1 MFAWR
6 TMTVAALIATALLV
20 RWDGGAP
27 WTGPA
32 GAPAE
37 QLGESLAG
45 DLAEPLDQS
54 LADLQAEK
62 QLLRQSKRTHQPTAG
77 GSGSAAAPA
86 TGGAAER
93 SGDAPA
99 GAPSANSDGLAP
111 ALAPIDPLMPEP
123 GAVPARW
130 QPLDQV
136 VREVAAGL
144 NGRVSVVAVDL
155 SSKERYE
162 FRPNDRYY
170 PASTFKLPVCICT
183 VEAIERSEL
192 AWDTPVT
199 FTEADD
205 DTVGAGGFA
214 DAAYGTKWPVR
225 NLLDRSI
232 ISSNNVAVKMLAR
245 TLTWDGL
252 QACTE
257 RLGGMVTRT
266 SDGSTPVTARDEAAW
281 WLAVWQMKQ
290 ERPKVAENLLSPLRR
305 VTYTGRIQAGTPRP
319 DLVTH
324 KFGTYPPYEHDGAI
338 VWTEKPY
345 LLVVMTY
352 TPDHAAAD
360 TAIARVAGAAWQ
372 GAQAPR

>member
-6 TMTVAALIATALLV
+6 TLTLVVMIGTLLMV
-20 RWDGGAP
+20 RLDGGAP
-27 WTGPA
+27 RTGPVGRDMA
-32 GAPAE
+32 GAPAVE
-37 QLGESLAG
+37 RTQRSVVQPE
-45 DLAEPLDQS
+45 DH

-62 QLLRQSKRTHQPTAG
+62 RLLHRPV
-77 GSGSAAAPA
+77 AAAP
-86 TGGAAER
+86 TGIGPTT
-93 SGDAPA
+93 APA
-99 GAPSANSDGLAP
+99 RTGAPSANSDGLAP
-111 ALAPIDPLMPEP
+111 ALAPIDPLLPEP
-123 GAVPARW
+123 GSVPARW
-130 QPLDQV
+130 QPLDKV
-136 VREVAAGL
+136 VRQVAADL
-144 NGRVSVVAVDL
+144 DGRMSVVAIDL
-155 SSKERYE
+155 TTMARYE

-183 VEAIERSEL
+183 VEAIERGEL
-192 AWDTPVT
+192 SWESLVT

-214 DAAYGTKWPVR
+214 TAEYGSKWPVR

-252 QACTE
+252 KTCTE

-266 SDGSTPVTARDEAAW
+266 EQGSTPVTAGDEAAW

-338 VWTEKPY
+338 IWTEKPY
-345 LLVVMTY
+345 ILVVMTY
-352 TPDHAAAD
+352 TPDHAGAD
-360 TAIARVAGAAWQ
+360 AAIARVAGAAWER
-372 GAQAPR
+372 P